1 MSPSH
6 AHSLIDLDPPLP
18 VAGSD
23 RLTMLRALERRI
35 LWLSTWM
42 IHHANHIRP
51 NVDGLKVGGHQA
63 SSASVATLMTALYLD
78 VLRPSDRVAVKPHA
92 SPIFHAIQY
101 LFGRQTREKLE
112 RFRAFGGVQSYPSR
126 TKDTDDV
133 DISTGSV
140 GLGVAMTTF
149 ASLVQDYLDAHER
162 LRPGGRRGRMVA
174 VVGDAELDEGNVY
187 EALLE
192 GWKHDVRDLWWVID
206 YNRQSLDAVISDRL
220 FGRFNRLFTSMGW
233 DVVTIKYGKK
243 LQEAFARPGGEAL
256 RQWIDACPNSLYSA
270 LVVKGG
276 AAWRARVLDDIGA
289 RRGVRGL
296 VAHYDDAELGALM
309 TNLGGHDME
318 SVLEAFEGATDD
330 RPTCFLAYTIKGYGL
345 PFAGHKDNHS
355 GLMSPDEVEAMRA
368 SHGVARGEEW
378 EPFAGL
384 DVPEPDLRR
393 FLAGVPFNQW
403 VSRRPRAAAV
413 PVPAAETI
421 APRRAATASTQETFG
436 RILDTVAR
444 AGGPLADRIVTTSPD
459 VTVSTNLG
467 GWVNRRR
474 LFHRKAQEDMFSKE
488 QVGSFQRWAVSPKGQ
503 HVELGIAEHNL
514 FLMLAAAGLS
524 HSLFGERLIP
534 IGTVYDPFIE
544 RGLDAF
550 NYALYQDARFILVAT
565 PSGISLAPEGGAH
578 QSTTTPLLGMG
589 KDHLSSFEPAFAD
602 ELLVILRW
610 AFEYVQA
617 HDDRD
622 WRHDRSAEAA
632 RGVTTGGGD
641 RAGPGGGDPAGHT
654 RATGDGDRAA
664 HAEVAGD
671 GEPDEG
677 GGPGERRAA
686 RRHGAT
692 EDLLADGAGGSVYLR
707 LSTRKIEQ
715 PGREMDADLERD
727 ILAGAYWMRRPA
739 AGASL
744 VIAFTGAIAPEAME
758 AHAAVVESNPG
769 AGLLAVTSADR
780 LWRGWSAAQR
790 ARRAGGAGG
799 ADIES
804 HGAGIE
810 SHVETL
816 LAPLARDA
824 RLVTVIDGHPATL
837 GWLGSVRGHAVEPLG
852 VDRFGQSGSLPDLY
866 RDHGIGAEAIVEAC
880 AS

>member
-1 MSPSH
+1 MNHPL
-6 AHSLIDLDPPLP
+6 AHSLIDLDAPLRI
-18 VAGSD
+18 AGPD

-42 IHHANHIRP
+42 IHHANHVRP

-78 VLRPSDRVAVKPHA
+78 VLRPTDRVAVKPHA
-92 SPIFHAIQY
+92 SPVFHAIQY
-101 LFGRQTREKLE
+101 LLGRQTREKLE

-149 ASLVQDYLDAHER
+149 AALVRDYLDAHER
-162 LRPGGRRGRMVA
+162 LGPDGRRGRMVA

-233 DVVTIKYGKK
+233 DVVTIKYGKR

-276 AAWRARVLDDIGA
+276 AAWRERVLDDIGA
-289 RRGVRGL
+289 RRGVRAL
-296 VAHYDDAELGALM
+296 VSEHDDDELGALM

-318 SVLEAFEGATDD
+318 SVLEAFEGVDGD

-355 GLMSPDEVEAMRA
+355 GLMSPDDVEAMRA

-378 EPFAGL
+378 EPFSGM
-384 DVPEPDLRR
+384 DVEEAEVRR

-421 APRRAATASTQETFG
+421 APRRVASTSTQETFG
-436 RILDTVAR
+436 RALDTIAR

-488 QVGSFQRWAVSPKGQ
+488 QVGSFQRWVVSPKGQ

-514 FLMLAAAGLS
+514 FLMLAAAGLA

-534 IGTVYDPFIE
+534 VGTVYDPFIE

-565 PSGISLAPEGGAH
+565 PSGITLAPEGGAH
-578 QSTTTPLLGMG
+578 QSTTTPLIGMG

-602 ELLVILRW
+602 ELLAILGWSFR
-610 AFEYVQA
+610 YVQA
-617 HDDRD
+617 DG
-622 WRHDRSAEAA
+622 S
-632 RGVTTGGGD
+632 
-641 RAGPGGGDPAGHT
+641 PGAD
-654 RATGDGDRAA
+654 
-664 HAEVAGD
+664 
-671 GEPDEG
+671 
-677 GGPGERRAA
+677 
-686 RRHGAT
+686 
-692 EDLLADGAGGSVYLR
+692 DLLADGAGGSVYLR
-707 LSTRKIEQ
+707 LSTRKVDQ
-715 PGREMDADLERD
+715 PDREIDAALERD
-727 ILAGAYWMRRPA
+727 ILAGGYWMRPPA
-739 AGASL
+739 EGASL
-744 VIAFTGAIAPEAME
+744 AVVYTGAVAPEAME

-780 LWRGWSAAQR
+780 LYRGWGAAQR
-790 ARRAGGAGG
+790 ARRAGTAASEGV
-799 ADIES
+799 
-804 HGAGIE
+804 E
-810 SHVETL
+810 SHVEAL
-816 LAPLARDA
+816 LAPLARGA
-824 RLVTVIDGHPATL
+824 RIVTVIDGHPATL
-837 GWLGSVRGHAVEPLG
+837 GWLGSVRGHRVEPLG

-866 RDHGIGAEAIVEAC
+866 REHGIGVEAILEAC
-880 AS
+880 GADSISTLVTMKGHGEIRGDLVAPAADLSEWEALE

>member
-1 MSPSH
+1 MNHPL
-6 AHSLIDLDPPLP
+6 AHSLLDIDTPLQIVGP
-18 VAGSD
+18 D
-23 RLTMLRALERRI
+23 RLTMLRTLERRV

-42 IHHANHIRP
+42 IHHANHVRP

-92 SPIFHAIQY
+92 SPVFHAIQY
-101 LFGRQTREKLE
+101 LLGRQTREKLE

-149 ASLVQDYLDAHER
+149 AALVRDYLDAHER
-162 LRPGGRRGRMVA
+162 LGPDARRGRMVA

-233 DVVTIKYGKK
+233 DVVTIKYGKR
-243 LQEAFARPGGEAL
+243 LQEAFVRPGGEAL

-276 AAWRARVLDDIGA
+276 AAWRERVLDDIGA
-289 RRGVRGL
+289 RRGVRAL
-296 VAHYDDAELGALM
+296 VSEHDDDELGALM

-318 SVLEAFEGATDD
+318 SVLEAFEGVDGD
-330 RPTCFLAYTIKGYGL
+330 QPTCFLAYTIKGYGL

-355 GLMSPDEVEAMRA
+355 GLMSPDDVEAMRA
-368 SHGVARGEEW
+368 SHGVALGEEW
-378 EPFAGL
+378 EPFSGM
-384 DVPEPDLRR
+384 DVEEADVRR

-421 APRRAATASTQETFG
+421 APRRVASTSTQETFG
-436 RILDTVAR
+436 RALDTIAR

-488 QVGSFQRWAVSPKGQ
+488 QVGSFQRWVVSPKGQ

-534 IGTVYDPFIE
+534 VGTVYDPFIE

-565 PSGISLAPEGGAH
+565 PSGITLAPEGGAH
-578 QSTTTPLLGMG
+578 QSTTTPLIGMG

-602 ELLVILRW
+602 ELLAILGWSFR
-610 AFEYVQA
+610 YVQV
-617 HDDRD
+617 D
-622 WRHDRSAEAA
+622 
-632 RGVTTGGGD
+632 
-641 RAGPGGGDPAGHT
+641 
-654 RATGDGDRAA
+654 
-664 HAEVAGD
+664 
-671 GEPDEG
+671 
-677 GGPGERRAA
+677 GGPGAD
-686 RRHGAT
+686 
-692 EDLLADGAGGSVYLR
+692 DLLADGAGGSVYLR
-707 LSTRKIEQ
+707 LSTRKVDQ
-715 PGREMDADLERD
+715 PEREIDAALERD
-727 ILAGAYWMRRPA
+727 ILAGGYWMRPPA
-739 AGASL
+739 EGASL
-744 VIAFTGAIAPEAME
+744 AVVYAGAVAPEAME
-758 AHAAVVESNPG
+758 AHAKVVESNPG

-780 LWRGWSAAQR
+780 LYRGWGAAQR
-790 ARRAGGAGG
+790 ARRARTAASEGV
-799 ADIES
+799 
-804 HGAGIE
+804 E

-824 RLVTVIDGHPATL
+824 RIVTVIDGHPATL
-837 GWLGSVRGHAVEPLG
+837 GWLGSVRGHRVEPLG

-866 RDHGIGAEAIVEAC
+866 REHGIGVEAIVEAC
-880 AS
+880 AFDSISTLGTMKGHGETRGDLVAPAADLSEREALE

>member
-1 MSPSH
+1 MNHPL
-6 AHSLIDLDPPLP
+6 AHSLLDIDTPLRIVGP
-18 VAGSD
+18 D
-23 RLTMLRALERRI
+23 RLTMLRTLERRI

-42 IHHANHIRP
+42 IHHANHVRP

-92 SPIFHAIQY
+92 SPVFHAIQY
-101 LFGRQTREKLE
+101 LLGRQSREKLE

-149 ASLVQDYLDAHER
+149 AALVRDYLDAHER
-162 LRPGGRRGRMVA
+162 LGPDARRGRMVA

-233 DVVTIKYGKK
+233 DVVTIKYGKR

-276 AAWRARVLDDIGA
+276 AAWRERVLDDIGA
-289 RRGVRGL
+289 RRGVRAL
-296 VAHYDDAELGALM
+296 VSEHDDDELGALM

-318 SVLEAFEGATDD
+318 SVLEAFEGVDGD

-355 GLMSPDEVEAMRA
+355 GLMSPDDVEAMRA

-378 EPFAGL
+378 EPFSGM
-384 DVPEPDLRR
+384 DVEEADVRR

-421 APRRAATASTQETFG
+421 APRRVTSTSTQETFG
-436 RILDTVAR
+436 RALDTIAR
-444 AGGPLADRIVTTSPD
+444 AGGPFADRIVTTSPD

-488 QVGSFQRWAVSPKGQ
+488 QVGSFQRWVVSPKGQ

-565 PSGISLAPEGGAH
+565 PSGITLAPEGGAH
-578 QSTTTPLLGMG
+578 QSTTTPLIGMG

-602 ELLVILRW
+602 ELLAIFGWSFRH
-610 AFEYVQA
+610 VQA
-617 HDDRD
+617 DG
-622 WRHDRSAEAA
+622 S
-632 RGVTTGGGD
+632 
-641 RAGPGGGDPAGHT
+641 PGAD
-654 RATGDGDRAA
+654 
-664 HAEVAGD
+664 
-671 GEPDEG
+671 
-677 GGPGERRAA
+677 
-686 RRHGAT
+686 
-692 EDLLADGAGGSVYLR
+692 DLLADGAGGSVYLR
-707 LSTRKIEQ
+707 LSTRKVEQ
-715 PGREMDADLERD
+715 PEREIDTALERD
-727 ILAGAYWMRRPA
+727 ILAGGYWMWPPA
-739 AGASL
+739 EGASL
-744 VIAFTGAIAPEAME
+744 AVVYTGAVAPEAIE
-758 AHAAVVESNPG
+758 AHAVAVESNPG

-780 LWRGWSAAQR
+780 LYRGWGAAQR
-790 ARRAGGAGG
+790 ARRAGTAASEGV
-799 ADIES
+799 
-804 HGAGIE
+804 E
-810 SHVETL
+810 SHVEAL

-824 RLVTVIDGHPATL
+824 RIVTVIDGHPATL
-837 GWLGSVRGHAVEPLG
+837 GWLGSVRGHRVEPLG

-866 RDHGIGAEAIVEAC
+866 REHGIGVDAILEAC
-880 AS
+880 SSCSGRRAGDWLGAMKHRGEIHGDLVSPVANLQERDAPE

>member
-1 MSPSH
+1 MSHPMPH
-6 AHSLIDLDPPLP
+6 PLIDLDAPLP
-18 VAGSD
+18 FAGAD

-42 IHHANHIRP
+42 IHHANQIRP

-63 SSASVATLMTALYLD
+63 SSASVVTLMTALYMD
-78 VLRPSDRVAVKPHA
+78 VLRPADRVAVKPHA
-92 SPIFHAIQY
+92 SPVFHAIQY
-101 LFGRQTREKLE
+101 LLGRQTRRKLE

-149 ASLVQDYLDAHER
+149 AALVQDYLDAHEWR
-162 LRPGGRRGRMVA
+162 GRDGSRGRMVA

-276 AAWRARVLDDIGA
+276 AAWRERLLTDIGA
-289 RRGVRGL
+289 RRGVRAL
-296 VAHYDDAELGALM
+296 VSEYDDAELESLM

-318 SVLEAFEGATDD
+318 RVLEAFEGVTGD
-330 RPTCFLAYTIKGYGL
+330 RPTCFLAYTIKGFGL
-345 PFAGHKDNHS
+345 PFAGHKDNHA
-355 GLMSPDEVEAMRA
+355 GLMSPDEMEAMRA
-368 SHGVARGEEW
+368 AHGVAPGEEW
-378 EPFAGL
+378 EPLAGL
-384 DVPEPDLRR
+384 DVPKSDLRR

-403 VSRRPRAAAV
+403 VSRRPRAATV
-413 PVPAAETI
+413 PVPETLGS
-421 APRRAATASTQETFG
+421 PRSGATSTQETFG
-436 RILDTVAR
+436 RALDAIAR
-444 AGGPLADRIVTTSPD
+444 AGGPLANRIVTTSPD

-474 LFHRKAQEDMFSKE
+474 LFHRKAQEDMFSRE

-544 RGLDAF
+544 RGLDALT
-550 NYALYQDARFILVAT
+550 YALYQDARFILVAT
-565 PSGISLAPEGGAH
+565 PSGITLAPEGGAH
-578 QSTTTPLLGMG
+578 QSTTTPLIGLG

-602 ELLVILRW
+602 ELLAILGWSFR
-610 AFEYVQA
+610 YVQA
-617 HDDRD
+617 DG
-622 WRHDRSAEAA
+622 SP
-632 RGVTTGGGD
+632 GTG
-641 RAGPGGGDPAGHT
+641 
-654 RATGDGDRAA
+654 
-664 HAEVAGD
+664 
-671 GEPDEG
+671 
-677 GGPGERRAA
+677 
-686 RRHGAT
+686 
-692 EDLLADGAGGSVYLR
+692 DLLADGAGGSVYLR
-707 LSTRKIEQ
+707 LSTRKVDQ
-715 PGREMDADLERD
+715 PVREIDSALERD
-727 ILAGAYWMRRPA
+727 ILAGAYWTRSPDE
-739 AGASL
+739 GASL
-744 VIAFTGAIAPEAME
+744 AIVYTGAVAPEAME

-780 LWRGWSAAQR
+780 LHRGWGAAQR
-790 ARRAGGAGG
+790 ARRTGAAGSVGVQ
-799 ADIES
+799 S
-804 HGAGIE
+804 Q
-810 SHVETL
+810 VEAL

-824 RLVTVIDGHPATL
+824 RIVTVIDGHPATL
-837 GWLGSVRGHAVEPLG
+837 GWLGSVRGHRVEPLG

-866 RDHGIGAEAIVEAC
+866 REHGIGVEAILEAC
-880 AS
+880 DS

>member
-1 MSPSH
+1 MNHPPTNH
-6 AHSLIDLDPPLP
+6 PPMNHPPMNHPPIDPDMPLRI
-18 VAGSD
+18 AGPD

-42 IHHANHIRP
+42 IHHANHVRP

-92 SPIFHAIQY
+92 SPVFHAIQY
-101 LFGRQTREKLE
+101 LLGRQTREKLE

-133 DISTGSV
+133 DFSTGSV
-140 GLGVAMTTF
+140 GLGAAMTTF
-149 ASLVQDYLDAHER
+149 AALVRDYLDAHEWLEPEGR
-162 LRPGGRRGRMVA
+162 HGRRGRMVA
-174 VVGDAELDEGNVY
+174 IAGDAELDEGNVY

-220 FGRFNRLFTSMGW
+220 FGRFNRLFASMGW
-233 DVVTIKYGKK
+233 DVVTIKYGKR
-243 LQEAFARPGGEAL
+243 LREAFARPGGEAL

-276 AAWRARVLDDIGA
+276 AAWREHLLGDIGA
-289 RRGVRGL
+289 RRGVRAL
-296 VAHYDDAELGALM
+296 VSEYDDAELGTLM

-318 SVLEAFEGATDD
+318 RVLEAFEGVAGD

-355 GLMSPDEVEAMRA
+355 GLMSPEEMEAMRA
-368 SHGVARGEEW
+368 SHGVAPGEEW
-378 EPFAGL
+378 APLAGL
-384 DVPEPDLRR
+384 EVPEPDLRR

-403 VSRRPRAAAV
+403 LSRRPRAAVV
-413 PVPAAETI
+413 PVPEAETM
-421 APRRAATASTQETFG
+421 APRRKAATSTQETFG
-436 RILDTVAR
+436 RALDTIAR

-459 VTVSTNLG
+459 VTVSTSLG

-474 LFHRKAQEDMFSKE
+474 LFHRRAREDMFSKE
-488 QVGSFQRWAVSPKGQ
+488 RVGSFQRWVVSPKGQ

-550 NYALYQDARFILVAT
+550 GYALYQDARFILAAT
-565 PSGISLAPEGGAH
+565 PSGITLAPEGGAH
-578 QSTTTPLLGMG
+578 QSTTTPLIGMG

-610 AFEYVQA
+610 AFEYVQS
-617 HDDRD
+617 H
-622 WRHDRSAEAA
+622 
-632 RGVTTGGGD
+632 
-641 RAGPGGGDPAGHT
+641 
-654 RATGDGDRAA
+654 
-664 HAEVAGD
+664 
-671 GEPDEG
+671 GER
-677 GGPGERRAA
+677 GERRSGDESGGRGGKAA
-686 RRHGAT
+686 LRAC
-692 EDLLADGAGGSVYLR
+692 DLLADGAGGSVYLR
-707 LSTRKIEQ
+707 LGTRRIDQ
-715 PGREMDADLERD
+715 PERDLDATLERD
-727 ILAGAYWMRRPA
+727 ILAGGYWMRSPA
-739 AGASL
+739 PGASL
-744 VIAFTGAIAPEAME
+744 AVVYTGAVAPEAME
-758 AHAAVVESNPG
+758 AHAAAVESNPG

-790 ARRAGGAGG
+790 VRRAQRARRAGSAGGAGG
-799 ADIES
+799 AGDTG
-804 HGAGIE
+804 GAGSAGAE
-810 SHVETL
+810 PHVETLLAGGSGPAGGGPRIGAGAESYVEAL

-824 RLVTVIDGHPATL
+824 RIVTVIDGHPATL
-837 GWLGSVRGHAVEPLG
+837 GWLGSVRGHRVAPLG

-866 RDHGIGAEAIVEAC
+866 REHGIGVEAILEAC
-880 AS
+880 AA

>member
-1 MSPSH
+1 MNHPLAH
-6 AHSLIDLDPPLP
+6 ALIDLDAPLR
-18 VAGSD
+18 VAGPD

-42 IHHANHIRP
+42 IHHANHVRP

-92 SPIFHAIQY
+92 SPVFHAIQY
-101 LFGRQTREKLE
+101 LLGRQTREKLE

-149 ASLVQDYLDAHER
+149 AALVQDYLDAHER
-162 LRPGGRRGRMVA
+162 LGPQGKRGRMVA

-233 DVVTIKYGKK
+233 DVVTIKYGRK
-243 LQEAFARPGGEAL
+243 LHEAFARPGGEAL

-276 AAWRARVLDDIGA
+276 AAWRGHLLDDIGA
-289 RRGVRGL
+289 RRGVRAL
-296 VAHYDDAELGALM
+296 ISEYDDDELGALM

-318 SVLEAFEGATDD
+318 SVLEAFEGATGGD
-330 RPTCFLAYTIKGYGL
+330 RPTCFLAYTIKGHGL
-345 PFAGHKDNHS
+345 PFAGHKDNHA
-355 GLMSPDEVEAMRA
+355 GLMSPDEMESMRVA
-368 SHGVARGEEW
+368 HGVAPGEEW
-378 EPFAGL
+378 EPLAGL
-384 DVPEPDLRR
+384 DVPRSDIRR

-403 VSRRPRAAAV
+403 VSRRPSAATV
-413 PVPAAETI
+413 PVPESLGS
-421 APRRAATASTQETFG
+421 PRSGATSTQETFG
-436 RILDTVAR
+436 RALDAIAR

-474 LFHRKAQEDMFSKE
+474 LFHHKAQEDMFSRE
-488 QVGSFQRWAVSPKGQ
+488 QVGSFQRWTVSPKGQ

-544 RGLDAF
+544 RGLDALT
-550 NYALYQDARFILVAT
+550 YALYQDARFILVAT
-565 PSGISLAPEGGAH
+565 PSGVTLAPEGGAH

-589 KDHLSSFEPAFAD
+589 KPHLSSFEPAFAD
-602 ELLVILRW
+602 EVLAILRW
-610 AFEYVQA
+610 SFDFVQA
-617 HDDRD
+617 HAERSGMRARAVRAVSGGRCDGGEASENGDAASRD
-622 WRHDRSAEAA
+622 
-632 RGVTTGGGD
+632 GF
-641 RAGPGGGDPAGHT
+641 
-654 RATGDGDRAA
+654 
-664 HAEVAGD
+664 
-671 GEPDEG
+671 
-677 GGPGERRAA
+677 
-686 RRHGAT
+686 
-692 EDLLADGAGGSVYLR
+692 DLLADQAGGSVYLR
-707 LSTRKIEQ
+707 LSTRKIDQ
-715 PGREMDADLERD
+715 PRREIDSALEGD
-727 ILAGAYWMRRPA
+727 ILAGGYWMRRPA
-739 AGASL
+739 DRASL
-744 VIAFTGAIAPEAME
+744 AIVYTGAVAPEAIE
-758 AHAAVVESNPG
+758 AHAETVEANPG
-769 AGLLAVTSADR
+769 AGLLAVTSSDR
-780 LWRGWSAAQR
+780 LYRGWSAAQR
-790 ARRAGGAGG
+790 ARRTLNA
-799 ADIES
+799 E
-804 HGAGIE
+804 IE
-810 SHVETL
+810 SHVEAL
-816 LAPLARDA
+816 LAPLAHDA
-824 RLVTVIDGHPATL
+824 RIVTVIDGHPATL
-837 GWLGSVRGHAVEPLG
+837 AWLGSVRGQRVESLG

-866 RDHGIGAEAIVEAC
+866 REHGIGVAAILEAC

>member
-1 MSPSH
+1 MNYPMSH
-6 AHSLIDLDPPLP
+6 ASIDFDAPLRI
-18 VAGSD
+18 AGQD

-63 SSASVATLMTALYLD
+63 SSASVATLMTALYMD

-92 SPIFHAIQY
+92 SPVFHAIQY
-101 LFGRQTREKLE
+101 LLGRQTREKLE

-149 ASLVQDYLDAHER
+149 AALVQDYLEAHEW
-162 LRPGGRRGRMVA
+162 LGPAERRGRMVA
-174 VVGDAELDEGNVY
+174 IVGDAELDEGNVY

-220 FGRFNRLFTSMGW
+220 FGRFNRLFASMGW

-243 LQEAFARPGGEAL
+243 LHEAFARPGGAAL

-276 AAWRARVLDDIGA
+276 AAWREHLLDDIGA
-289 RRGVRGL
+289 RRGVRAL
-296 VAHYDDAELGALM
+296 VSEYDDDALGALM

-318 SVLEAFEGATDD
+318 SVLEAFESVTSEQ
-330 RPTCFLAYTIKGYGL
+330 PTCFLAYTIKGYGL

-355 GLMSPDEVEAMRA
+355 GLMSPDDVEAMRA
-368 SHGVARGEEW
+368 SHGVAPGEEW
-378 EPFAGL
+378 EPLAGL
-384 DVPEPDLRR
+384 DVAEEDIRR
-393 FLAGVPFNQW
+393 FLARVPFNQR
-403 VSRRPRAAAV
+403 VSRRPRAAAI
-413 PVPAAETI
+413 PVPEAEKI
-421 APRRAATASTQETFG
+421 APRRTAATSTQETFG
-436 RILDTVAR
+436 RALDTIAR

-474 LFHRKAQEDMFSKE
+474 LFHYKAQDDMFSKE
-488 QVGSFQRWAVSPKGQ
+488 QVGSFQRWVASPKGQ

-544 RGLDAF
+544 RGLDALT
-550 NYALYQDARFILVAT
+550 YALYQDARFILVAT
-565 PSGISLAPEGGAH
+565 PSGITLAPEGGAH

-589 KDHLSSFEPAFAD
+589 KDPLSSFEPAFAD
-602 ELLVILRW
+602 ELLAILRW
-610 AFEYVQA
+610 AFEYVQS
-617 HDDRD
+617 HDERNA
-622 WRHDRSAEAA
+622 RSGRAA
-632 RGVTTGGGD
+632 NTVTGGDDERTGRDMSRERGD
-641 RAGPGGGDPAGHT
+641 
-654 RATGDGDRAA
+654 
-664 HAEVAGD
+664 E
-671 GEPDEG
+671 
-677 GGPGERRAA
+677 A
-686 RRHGAT
+686 RHHGC
-692 EDLLADGAGGSVYLR
+692 DLLADHAGGSVYLR
-707 LSTRKIEQ
+707 LSTRKVDQ
-715 PGREMDADLERD
+715 PDREIDSALERD
-727 ILAGAYWMRRPA
+727 ILAGGYWMRRPA
-739 AGASL
+739 DGASL
-744 VIAFTGAIAPEAME
+744 ALVYAGGVAPEAIE
-758 AHAAVVESNPG
+758 AHAAIAASNPG
-769 AGLLAVTSADR
+769 AGLLAVTSPDR
-780 LWRGWSAAQR
+780 LYRGWSAAQR
-790 ARRAGGAGG
+790 ARRTGNPGVA
-799 ADIES
+799 
-804 HGAGIE
+804 
-810 SHVETL
+810 SHVEVL
-816 LAPLARDA
+816 LAPLAHGA
-824 RLVTVIDGHPATL
+824 RIVTVIDGHPATL
-837 GWLGSVRGHAVEPLG
+837 GWLGSVRGQRVVPLG

-866 RDHGIGAEAIVEAC
+866 REYGIDVEAILEAC